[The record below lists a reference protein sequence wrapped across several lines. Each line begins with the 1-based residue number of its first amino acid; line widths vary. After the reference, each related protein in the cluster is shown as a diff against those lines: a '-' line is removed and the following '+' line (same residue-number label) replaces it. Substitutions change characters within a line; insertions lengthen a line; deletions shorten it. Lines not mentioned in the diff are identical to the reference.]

1 MKIKQI
7 IEARPGYVLLTD
19 LGDQTGSESE
29 EFFIEESVANTHV
42 SLPIVMW
49 ALVECPARVPGQP
62 DVSVLLPVVMVGGTL
77 RVRRQMPN
85 EFIGFRR

>member
-19 LGDQTGSESE
+19 LGDQTGHVSE
-29 EFFIEESVANTHV
+29 EFFEESVANSHV

-49 ALVECPARVPGQP
+49 ALVECPAHVLGQP

-77 RVRRQMPN
+77 RIRRQMPN
-85 EFIGFRR
+85 EFIGFRI